1 MIKTH
6 TLTQSPVAFNDRI
19 YDLHCDGLTY
29 QEKQIL
35 ETNGLRSSELAALL
49 QLTAVDWCTVLDLLQ
64 YIPKFEFGDPDIT
77 PVEQAFRSAEALL
90 TDEEWDLCYC
100 LRAHRETLR
109 DPRNMAQH
117 PRPDRSTAARWLTR
131 IAPDYQAT
139 FTNLLN
145 SNPLRMKT
153 SDDGDSSDLRIV
165 VDDGEYEG
173 PEVQQKLLAQLRDT
187 LEDLQQEQAAL
198 IGNKRRRVE

>member
-1 MIKTH
+1 
-6 TLTQSPVAFNDRI
+6 
-19 YDLHCDGLTY
+19 
-29 QEKQIL
+29 
-35 ETNGLRSSELAALL
+35 
-49 QLTAVDWCTVLDLLQ
+49 
-64 YIPKFEFGDPDIT
+64 
-77 PVEQAFRSAEALL
+77 
-90 TDEEWDLCYC
+90 
-100 LRAHRETLR
+100 
-109 DPRNMAQH
+109 
-117 PRPDRSTAARWLTR
+117 LTR

-153 SDDGDSSDLRIV
+153 SEDGDSSDLRIV
-165 VDDGEYEG
+165 VDDGEYER